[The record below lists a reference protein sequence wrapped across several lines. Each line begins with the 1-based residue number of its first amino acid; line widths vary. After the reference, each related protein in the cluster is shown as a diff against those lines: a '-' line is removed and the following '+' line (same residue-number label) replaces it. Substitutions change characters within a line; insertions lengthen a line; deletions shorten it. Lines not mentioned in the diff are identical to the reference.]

1 MYIVI
6 HLPYS
11 NQAMNNKFIMENNPK
26 KEGFKITN
34 WNESSKKLKEQFS
47 QLTDADLKFEP
58 GKEDELLNRI
68 EKRINKRRSE
78 VIDMINKH
86 QK

>member
-1 MYIVI
+1 
-6 HLPYS
+6 
-11 NQAMNNKFIMENNPK
+11 MENTPK
-26 KEGFKITN
+26 QGFKITN
-34 WNESSKKLKEQFS
+34 WDESSKKLKEQFS